1 MAKGNPEAEQ
11 KQSLFIIRHGERLDN
26 VDFRWLRSAARPYDP
41 PLTEKG
47 KEQAKAVA
55 EYLKDKV
62 GVKFSVRQN
71 SRVRTS
77 IGWHRRRNIWGGQ
90 PQTPIAPSIVVI

>member
-1 MAKGNPEAEQ
+1 MTRGNPEAEQ
-11 KQSLFIIRHGERLDN
+11 KQSLFIIRHGERL
-26 VDFRWLRSAARPYDP
+26 DFRWLRSAARPYDP

-62 GVKFSVRQN
+62 GVKLVYSLV
-71 SRVRTS
+71 
-77 IGWHRRRNIWGGQ
+77 
-90 PQTPIAPSIVVI
+90 